1 MMRLLLLGLPLFFAT
16 LSAISWGVKK
26 VKTSPLFKVHEVL
39 VEGDLEMNCA
49 ELIGMNILDINSQ
62 GLKERYE
69 SERVR
74 LVGLR
79 KKFPGR
85 LVVEVEERRPYAILE
100 LKDTYEIDREGYV
113 LRQIKGKRPRGG
125 VGDDQIPQPVVRV
138 LTTKDRTEVWELYT
152 KQLMEV
158 LRRFEKDFG
167 QVDETRLYDDDLVV
181 KTNRK
186 EIHLGSDQWVQ
197 RLDKLTNLD
206 WRQLDARD
214 IDLRFRS
221 QIVVKR

>member
-1 MMRLLLLGLPLFFAT
+1 MIRLLLLGLPLFFAT

-26 VKTSPLFKVHEVL
+26 VKTSPLFKIHEVL
-39 VEGDLEMNCA
+39 VEGDLEMDCA
-49 ELIGMNILDINSQ
+49 ELIGMNILDVNSQ
-62 GLKERYE
+62 GLKKRYE

-74 LVGLR
+74 LVGVR

-85 LVVEVEERRPYAILE
+85 LVVEVEERKPHATLE

-113 LRQIKGKRPRGG
+113 LREIKGKRPRGG
-125 VGDDQIPQPVVRV
+125 DGEDERPQPVVRV
-138 LTTKDRTEVWELYT
+138 LTTKDRAEVWEMYT
-152 KQLMEV
+152 EQVMDV

-167 QVDETRLYDDDLVV
+167 PVDEMRLYDDDLVV

-206 WRQLDARD
+206 WRQLDARG